1 MIQEVDHKGLFFS
14 SKLQMWNEVNQ
25 TPSFLTFCH
34 LYKLLSYIILYFPSG
49 LDGKASPT
57 MQETQVQSLGQEDLL
72 KKETVTHSS
81 ILAWKIPRTEEPGR
95 LYSIGSQRVRHDQAT
110 SLSFFSFS
118 YFILV
123 CFPWSL
129 FPNPFSPLV
138 THYNII

>member
-1 MIQEVDHKGLFFS
+1 MIQEVDHKGIFFS

-81 ILAWKIPRTEEPGR
+81 ILA
-95 LYSIGSQRVRHDQAT
+95 
-110 SLSFFSFS
+110 
-118 YFILV
+118 
-123 CFPWSL
+123 
-129 FPNPFSPLV
+129 
-138 THYNII
+138 